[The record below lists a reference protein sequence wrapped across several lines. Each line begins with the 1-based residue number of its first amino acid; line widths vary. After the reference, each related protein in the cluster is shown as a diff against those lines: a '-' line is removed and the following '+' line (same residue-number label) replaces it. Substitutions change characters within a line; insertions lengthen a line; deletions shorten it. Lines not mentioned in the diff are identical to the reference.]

1 MYRGV
6 ITGCSSEFK
15 ELVKSLIAG
24 KQNDDDV
31 LVVSDGR
38 SEGGRKQIRLLFT
51 SVLGDNYFMALWVI
65 YDTETTLKQD
75 VRNPKRKVAWSSANV
90 ETLFVKLPPKR
101 KQQLVARDTFNKC
114 GESTNFCRSYSGV
127 PFRNLAEIP
136 RLTIEARIRIL
147 GHSAVGEFPN
157 RVQKDVAQKGHPLLW
172 GEWKPVSLYSAIL
185 RDFQVADVV
194 DLTPG
199 SGAACLAALYSD
211 IFYIGI
217 CHNEPH
223 RDWLQVIIQRMFEAM
238 VLNKS
243 VVVADAD

>member
-38 SEGGRKQIRLLFT
+38 SEVARKQIRSLFA
-51 SVLGDNYFMALWVI
+51 SLLGDDYFMELWII
-65 YDTETTLKQD
+65 YDMETSLKQD

-127 PFRNLAEIP
+127 PFRNLDEIP
-136 RLTIEARIRIL
+136 RLSSEGKINIL
-147 GHSAVGEFPN
+147 GTSAIGEFPADS
-157 RVQKDVAQKGHPLLW
+157 RVHKYVALKGHPLFW
-172 GEWKPVSLYSAIL
+172 GEWKPVALYSAIL

-194 DLTPG
+194 DVTPG
-199 SGAACLAALYSD
+199 SGAACLAAIKSD
-211 IFYIGI
+211 IFYIGL
-217 CHNEPH
+217 CVNEPQ
-223 RDWLQVIIQRMFEAM
+223 RDWLQDNIHRTLQRWSA
-238 VLNKS
+238 
-243 VVVADAD
+243 A